1 MSGRGGPSPTAVD
14 GAGLRLA
21 LVVTRWYAE
30 LTDALL
36 AGAMAG
42 AASCGVEEPTVTRVP
57 GAFELPVVAR
67 TLTGAH
73 DAVVALGL
81 VLRGDTPHF
90 EYVCRAATDGLAR
103 VAIDTGVPIGFGLL
117 TCDTEEQARD
127 RAGLAGSREDKGR
140 EATLAAIET
149 ALLLR
154 NIRAARRC

>member
-42 AASCGVEEPTVTRVP
+42 AASCGVEETTVTRVP

-67 TLTGAH
+67 ALTGAH